1 MLPACYY
8 TYRQLKV
15 AWYVWHA
22 ALETKAI
29 RKNGVVIIQN
39 NLQESTSSP
48 SKLVKKYMHFVQNC
62 MPIKVGA
69 RHVYVPST
77 SRWERHIS
85 KVKGLVEKPVR
96 LRYIE
101 HKIAC
106 DRDVE
111 DISVKLGR
119 EYGIQKSC
127 LPAELGG
134 SVSFEQCCQEW
145 VEERRSKGL

>member
-1 MLPACYY
+1 MMHATCSLLSL
-8 TYRQLKV
+8 QLKV
-15 AWYVWHA
+15 IWYVWHS

-39 NLQESTSSP
+39 NLQESTIP
-48 SKLVKKYMHFVQNC
+48 SKLLKKYMHFVQNC

-101 HKIAC
+101 HKIVC
-106 DRDVE
+106 DRDLE
-111 DISVKLGR
+111 DMSVKLGR